1 MNLKTLIILNRK
13 DSQFNI
19 VFSNVDENITDALLT
34 KLQDNFS
41 VLDEKNELLL
51 PMLDIQKYIFFYKI
65 NSRDKSFIF
74 CILSNVEDRNLF
86 FNEIPFIKFKSQQ
99 CKILLDLDLINEHH
113 VDLNKWFTVHNI
125 DKDFSLNNIVSFF
138 PLERDISIFVN
149 SLLTGKKL
157 MFLSEDVNKLN
168 LISPFLYMCSPH
180 RYLNINNNLK
190 DIDNLKV
197 FDILFRSNET
207 KPIKGFILIKIDKQ
221 IIINNG
227 EPSSFATN
235 LIKKM
240 DTKTV
245 INQSSIKNE
254 VRQIIINTISILELF
269 QNKTED
275 SLKTKTLET
284 MKKSLGVE
292 DYQLVLDIAK
302 SINSNIEDQV
312 KPFTKMEKK
321 YSSFL
326 NEF

>member
-1 MNLKTLIILNRK
+1 MNLKTLIILNKK

-19 VFSNVDENITDALLT
+19 IFSNIDENITDNLLT

-41 VLDEKNELLL
+41 VLDDKNELLL
-51 PMLDIQKYIFFYKI
+51 PMLDIQIYIFFYKI
-65 NSRDKSFIF
+65 NSKDKSFIF

-157 MFLSEDVNKLN
+157 MFVSEDANKLN
-168 LISPFLYMCSPH
+168 LISPFLYICSPH
-180 RYLNINNNLK
+180 RYLNINNNPK
-190 DIDNLKV
+190 DVDNLKV

-207 KPIKGFILIKIDKQ
+207 KPIKHFILIKIDKQ
-221 IIINNG
+221 IIINDG

-240 DTKTV
+240 DRKTV
-245 INQSSIKNE
+245 INQSTIKNE
-254 VRQIIINTISILELF
+254 FRQIIINTISILELF

-275 SLKTKTLET
+275 LVKTKTIET
-284 MKKSLGVE
+284 MKKSLGID

-302 SINSNIEDQV
+302 SINRNIEDQV
-312 KPFTKMEKK
+312 NSFTKMEKK

-326 NEF
+326 SEF